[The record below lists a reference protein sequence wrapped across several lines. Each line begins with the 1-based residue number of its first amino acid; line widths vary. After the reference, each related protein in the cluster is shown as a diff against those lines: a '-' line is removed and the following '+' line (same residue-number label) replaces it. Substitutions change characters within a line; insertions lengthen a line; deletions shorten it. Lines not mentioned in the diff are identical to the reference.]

1 MIYIPVRAKRAILQS
16 SSCPGPPRRADDDS
30 GVLVPSPDHPEYAG
44 VTAFSLAEDK
54 MVECQ
59 IWPDSGNFAP
69 VDATFRIP
77 PKVGET
83 ISVLIA
89 GRVRS
94 FIVTGVSAKSD
105 RQSIRLW
112 VRDT

>member
-1 MIYIPVRAKRAILQS
+1 MGGISRDAVSIRPSVLERTKGTRSLPRS
-16 SSCPGPPRRADDDS
+16 SQGP
-30 GVLVPSPDHPEYAG
+30 E
-44 VTAFSLAEDK
+44 VTAFWLAEDK

-59 IWPDSGNFAP
+59 IWPDSGDFAP

-94 FIVTGVSAKSD
+94 FIVTGVSKKSD
-105 RQSIRLW
+105 TQTIRVW
-112 VRDT
+112 VRDK